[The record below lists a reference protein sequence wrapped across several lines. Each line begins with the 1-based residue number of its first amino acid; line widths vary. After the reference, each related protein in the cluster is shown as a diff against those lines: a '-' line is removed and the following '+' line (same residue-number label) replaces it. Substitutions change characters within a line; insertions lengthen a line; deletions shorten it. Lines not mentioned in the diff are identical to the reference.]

1 MILGRQKGPLIV
13 IIFNLREVLEDDTCG
28 AERDLGIVLRGLRPV
43 EDGLDVLLLHA
54 EVVAVADGALE
65 ENADRVRQAGCTGG
79 EVRRARKAAKLI
91 LNLQVRESPRAGSL

>member
-1 MILGRQKGPLIV
+1 M
-13 IIFNLREVLEDDTCG
+13 
-28 AERDLGIVLRGLRPV
+28 RGLGPV
-43 EDGLDVLLLHA
+43 EDRLDVVLLHA